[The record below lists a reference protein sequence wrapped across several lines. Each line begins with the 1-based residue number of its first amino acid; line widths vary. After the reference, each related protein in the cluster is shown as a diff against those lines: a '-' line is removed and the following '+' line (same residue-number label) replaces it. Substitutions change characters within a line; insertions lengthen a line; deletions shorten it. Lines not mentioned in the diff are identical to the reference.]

1 MLRSS
6 DDPSS
11 DEFVDQMIPTDSISM
26 KNSLSK
32 MTENPLAWLH
42 KLHGLVEN
50 LIVYIEEL
58 SEEHEQ
64 SGEKLKLY
72 QGEDIS
78 LMLERWRKLQRDFK
92 HHKTGEFDVSKI
104 PDIYDSIKYDAQHNV
119 ARLKSPIMDE
129 LYETSKIVADIVIP
143 QEYGIEEDEKLNISH
158 GYCVP
163 LLRKVLADLR
173 ANIDNPEEQLTKLDP
188 SFVSDVLSPGRK

>member
-1 MLRSS
+1 MLRST
-6 DDPSS
+6 DTPST
-11 DEFVDQMIPTDSISM
+11 DEFINKMIPTNSISM

-32 MTENPLAWLH
+32 IPENPLAWLH

-58 SEEHEQ
+58 SEEHET

-72 QGEDIS
+72 QNEDIS

-104 PDIYDSIKYDAQHNV
+104 PDIYDSIKYDAQHNTC
-119 ARLKSPIMDE
+119 LKSPIIDE

-163 LLRKVLADLR
+163 LLRKILADLR

-188 SFVSDVLSPGRK
+188 SFVSNVLSPGTF